1 VHEPPSALLTDLYEL
16 TMLRGYHRLGMHRRD
31 TCFEMFFRRP
41 PFNGGFAVA
50 AGLEDALRFLQQLHF
65 AEDDLA
71 YLAGLEL
78 FDDEFLDHLRAFRF
92 TGDIYAIPEGE
103 IVFPGEPLLRV
114 HGALEEC
121 QFIETAL
128 LTIVNFQTLV
138 ATKAARVC
146 GAAGGDNVLEFGL
159 RRAQGPDGGLSA
171 SRAAYLGGCGSTS
184 DVEAGRLWG
193 IPVRGTHAHSWVL
206 AFPNELDAFRA
217 FAEVYPRN
225 CILLVDTFDTLRS
238 GVPNAIR
245 VGREMKARGCH
256 LLAIRLDSGDS
267 AGLAIESRRML
278 DQAGLTEVKILCSGD
293 LDEYA
298 IQELK
303 SKKAPIDMFGVGTRL
318 VTAHDDPSLTGVYKM
333 AAMRGADGA
342 WSATMKLSDEDA
354 KATLP
359 GVKQV
364 WREFEGGGMMVRDV
378 VELTDTNDYLPPA
391 PTADPNPQTPNPKP
405 LLTRVMARGSV
416 TTPFP
421 PLVELRA
428 RCLSNLERLPAEVR
442 RLSDPAR
449 YDVALGP
456 RLQAES
462 QRLRELN
469 RPS

>member
-1 VHEPPSALLTDLYEL
+1 
-16 TMLRGYHRLGMHRRD
+16 M
-31 TCFEMFFRRP
+31 
-41 PFNGGFAVA
+41 
-50 AGLEDALRFLQQLHF
+50 
-65 AEDDLA
+65 
-71 YLAGLEL
+71 
-78 FDDEFLDHLRAFRF
+78 
-92 TGDIYAIPEGE
+92 
-103 IVFPGEPLLRV
+103 
-114 HGALEEC
+114 
-121 QFIETAL
+121 
-128 LTIVNFQTLV
+128 
-138 ATKAARVC
+138 
-146 GAAGGDNVLEFGL
+146 
-159 RRAQGPDGGLSA
+159 
-171 SRAAYLGGCGSTS
+171 
-184 DVEAGRLWG
+184 
-193 IPVRGTHAHSWVL
+193 
-206 AFPNELDAFRA
+206 
-217 FAEVYPRN
+217 
-225 CILLVDTFDTLRS
+225 
-238 GVPNAIR
+238 PNAIR